1 MEGKAR
7 TSGIT
12 VSSPNQKSGWSPI
25 LLWLRKQKLC
35 SIGHL
40 PRSQTVLKGMVL
52 DLFSNTY
59 VLTDS
64 IEGGFF
70 LRKKPLCGVVS
81 VYSYWRTAIACVAGR
96 GKGCGASTHRIP
108 ALGRRDR
115 AGIPPCGTRGIAGTL
130 TSKPIGIVF
139 LSGHTI
145 RHSRK
150 MAISQMSVNSWCERG
165 DSNPH
170 GLLRQILSLV
180 RLPIPPLSHPLSI
193 YHGGGQASG

>member
-1 MEGKAR
+1 MHNDA
-7 TSGIT
+7 SG
-12 VSSPNQKSGWSPI
+12 G
-25 LLWLRKQKLC
+25 
-35 SIGHL
+35 
-40 PRSQTVLKGMVL
+40 VLER
-52 DLFSNTY
+52 FSNTY

-81 VYSYWRTAIACVAGR
+81 VYSNWRTAIACVTGR
-96 GKGCGASTHRIP
+96 GKGTRRINTP
-108 ALGRRDR
+108 DPPPGRRDR

-150 MAISQMSVNSWCERG
+150 MAISQISVNSWCERG